1 MQKYNIPTV
10 HVSTDYS
17 EFEFFPSNRPA
28 DKWVKIAQSI
38 EKKDL
43 TRFNPIITVI
53 INGKKYIGDGQ
64 NRFVANKHLGLP
76 IYHFIA
82 TQDEFEEKDISLL
95 NVNQTNWSLNDFMS
109 FYVSHGYPEY
119 VKLSQLKIEMPLF
132 SLHDFL
138 KVWQS
143 GGKKESNWSTSEG
156 FKSGLYTISKE
167 GLLKLRRVYSVL
179 NTIYENCDGGELK
192 NRGSLVSGISKITLS
207 ENFSYTH
214 MVDQIRKYSHLFVA
228 QGDAIHYADHLEYIY
243 NYRKR
248 NENKVS
254 LKYAS

>member
-1 MQKYNIPTV
+1 MQKYNIPTL
-10 HVSTDYS
+10 HVSIDYS

-43 TRFNPIITVI
+43 TRFNPIITVL

-64 NRFVANKHLGLP
+64 NRFIALKHLGLP
-76 IYHFIA
+76 VYHFVA
-82 TQDEFEEKDISLL
+82 TPGEFNEEDISLL
-95 NVNQTNWSLNDFMS
+95 NINQTNWSLQDFMS
-109 FYVSHGYPEY
+109 FYVNHGYPEY
-119 VKLSQLKIEMPLF
+119 VKLNGLMSEMPLF
-132 SLHDFL
+132 SLGDFL

-143 GGKKESNWSTSEG
+143 GSYGGQRSTSEG
-156 FKSGLYTISKE
+156 FRQGLYSINKD
-167 GLLKLRRVYSVL
+167 GLIKLRKVYSVL
-179 NTIYENCDGGELK
+179 KSIYDNCPASELK
-192 NRGSLVSGISKITLS
+192 NRGSLVNGISKIALN

-214 MVDQIRKYSHLFVA
+214 MVDQIRKYSHLFTA
-228 QGDAIHYADHLEYIY
+228 QGDGIHYADHLEYIY